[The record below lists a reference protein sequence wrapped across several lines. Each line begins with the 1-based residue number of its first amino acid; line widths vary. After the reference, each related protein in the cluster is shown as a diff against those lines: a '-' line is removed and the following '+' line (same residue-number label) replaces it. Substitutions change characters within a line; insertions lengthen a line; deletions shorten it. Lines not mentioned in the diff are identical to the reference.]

1 MSCPG
6 LGGGEGAIEA
16 DTARSVC
23 RGIAN
28 DLSRQRDNRF
38 KGHPFRLS
46 TITIVGIGRDGNV
59 IDARGPY
66 RRYSNLRYMRTSLNP
81 LVERQPRRCST
92 FSAGE
97 AGFARLGFEA
107 PVTDGSRCMRT
118 TLLSGSTVPV
128 ADDAKPASGAECIT
142 TLALGWQ
149 PFCAPRL
156 RLRRGHSACDHRVR
170 GSKNASRGLLPD
182 LLPNSVARAGIGW
195 DEERLGTVKKP
206 KKSVR
211 YTTKQDEAVRRHPYA
226 RY

>member
-128 ADDAKPASGAECIT
+128 ADDAKPASGAGVSRRSRS
-142 TLALGWQ
+142 AGSR
-149 PFCAPRL
+149 FA
-156 RLRRGHSACDHRVR
+156 RRGCGSAEVTPLATI
-170 GSKNASRGLLPD
+170 GFV
-182 LLPNSVARAGIGW
+182 VARTPHGGCYRICYRTRWHVPG
-195 DEERLGTVKKP
+195 
-206 KKSVR
+206 
-211 YTTKQDEAVRRHPYA
+211 
-226 RY
+226 